1 MDEHDALRMA
11 VSMYRQP
18 LLKSRYHSKPIP
30 RGMLLLIKIAAGS
43 EDTCQEA
50 SEELQESPQLLRDAS
65 VFYLQQVLAKPQ
77 LDAYGCLCLAPGAAA
92 AAINLHKRWLLKWLH
107 PDRNSNRWETV
118 LFQRVLGAAEK
129 LEHVTDSVA
138 PKGSEKETVPV
149 RQISRHRSQS
159 KRSWSRPAP
168 VFSWRSLIKR
178 ALKPIVVLGAISLL
192 VVGAIS
198 QFSDT
203 ATGSG
208 QLFALLGW

>member
-1 MDEHDALRMA
+1 MEEHDALRLA
-11 VSMYRQP
+11 LSIYRQP
-18 LLKSRYHSKPIP
+18 LHKSTYLSKPFP
-30 RGMLLLIKIAAGS
+30 KGVLLLIKIAAGS
-43 EDTCQEA
+43 EEV
-50 SEELQESPQLLRDAS
+50 SELTSQQMQVSTQLLRDAS
-65 VFYLQQVLAKPQ
+65 VFYLQQVLAKPN

-92 AAINLHKRWLLKWLH
+92 ADITLHKRWLLKWLH

-149 RQISRHRSQS
+149 RQISRQRSQS
-159 KRSWSRPAP
+159 KRSWSRPEP
-168 VFSWRSLIKR
+168 VFSWRTLTKR
-178 ALKPIVVLGAISLL
+178 ALKLVVVLGAISLL

-203 ATGSG
+203 ATGTS
-208 QLFALLGW
+208 QLSALLGW